1 MKKLLALILFIPVM
15 YLLLWI
21 LPVVFKFA
29 EFLFILDNTDFGIPW
44 WLDLLIDSIA
54 GGIAFVLTK
63 SICGALRIR
72 DRESKDT
79 IDNVLSIIIG
89 FVIALV
95 VHIFMK
101 YWIVIVS
108 IIGAIIVVFITYIII
123 SNHKERNNEV
133 ARNKKQLKDGKN
145 ND

>member
-1 MKKLLALILFIPVM
+1 MKKLLVLILFIPFL
-15 YLLLWI
+15 YLLLWL

-54 GGIAFVLTK
+54 GGIAFVITK
-63 SICGALRIR
+63 SICGALHIR
-72 DRESKDT
+72 DGESKDT
-79 IDNVLSIIIG
+79 IDNVISIIIG

-101 YWIVIVS
+101 YWIVIIS
-108 IIGAIIVVFITYIII
+108 IIGTIII
-123 SNHKERNNEV
+123 GFIVYIVLSNYKEKK
-133 ARNKKQLKDGKN
+133 KKQTKEFQQKV
-145 ND
+145 

>member
-1 MKKLLALILFIPVM
+1 MKKLLVLILFVPAL

-21 LPVVFKFA
+21 LPVAFKFA
-29 EFLFILDNTDFGIPW
+29 ELLFILDNTDFGIPW

-54 GGIAFVLTK
+54 GGIAFALTK
-63 SICGALRIR
+63 FICSTLHIR

-79 IDNVLSIIIG
+79 IGNVLSIIIG

-101 YWIVIVS
+101 YCIIIVS
-108 IIGAIIVVFITYIII
+108 IIGAIIVGFIIFIVI
-123 SNHKERNNEV
+123 AKIRE
-133 ARNKKQLKDGKN
+133 KN
-145 ND
+145 NYNKSDVE

>member
-1 MKKLLALILFIPVM
+1 MFLNLLNF
-15 YLLLWI
+15 
-21 LPVVFKFA
+21 
-29 EFLFILDNTDFGIPW
+29 FILDYTDFGIPW

-63 SICGALRIR
+63 SICGTLHIR

-79 IDNVLSIIIG
+79 IDNVLRIIVG

-95 VHIFMK
+95 VHIFMN

-108 IIGAIIVVFITYIII
+108 IIGAIIVGFIIFIVVSRY
-123 SNHKERNNEV
+123 KERNI
-133 ARNKKQLKDGKN
+133 
-145 ND
+145 

>member
-1 MKKLLALILFIPVM
+1 MKKILALILFIPIL
-15 YLLLWI
+15 YLLFWL

-44 WLDLLIDSIA
+44 WLDLLIDSVA

-63 SICGALRIR
+63 SICGALHIR
-72 DRESKDT
+72 DGESKNT
-79 IDNVLSIIIG
+79 IDNIISIIIG
-89 FVIALV
+89 CVIALV

-108 IIGAIIVVFITYIII
+108 IIGAIIIGFIGYIII
-123 SNHKERNNEV
+123 SNHKERKKSENLKEPKLNDGV
-133 ARNKKQLKDGKN
+133 VNK
-145 ND
+145 

>member
-1 MKKLLALILFIPVM
+1 MKKLLALILFIPAM

-108 IIGAIIVVFITYIII
+108 IIGV
-123 SNHKERNNEV
+123 
-133 ARNKKQLKDGKN
+133 Q
-145 ND
+145 

>member
-1 MKKLLALILFIPVM
+1 MKRVLALILFIPAL

-21 LPVVFKFA
+21 FPVVFKFA

-44 WLDLLIDSIA
+44 WLYLLIDSIA
-54 GGIAFVLTK
+54 GGIAFLLTK
-63 SICGALRIR
+63 FLCGTLRIR

-79 IDNVLSIIIG
+79 IDNVLSVIIG

-95 VHIFMK
+95 IHLFMK

-108 IIGAIIVVFITYIII
+108 IICATLVGFIIYIV
-123 SNHKERNNEV
+123 S
-133 ARNKKQLKDGKN
+133 LKCKDRCS
-145 ND
+145 